1 VVTVHVVLRNL
12 TKEPLR
18 ISGFSLASLGRGGL
32 YATSDGV
39 LLLPDTLDDLMLHP
53 VPYTRDLE
61 LLIAPESHAV
71 TDLLF
76 ELQASGGELPN
87 DRSVLWYQLRG
98 EISIADI
105 NYENTRWIH
114 VCGEGRA
121 ELE

>member
-1 VVTVHVVLRNL
+1 VDRFSHNGRVVTVHVVLRNL

-39 LLLPDTLDDLMLHP
+39 LLLP